1 MRITVNGEAR
11 EIEAG
16 LTVAQLVAS
25 CDLKP
30 DHIAVEVNQDLVTR
44 TKHDATT
51 LKEGDA
57 VEIVTMMGGG

>member
-1 MRITVNGEAR
+1 MRIMVNGEER
-11 EIEAG
+11 DIEAG

-30 DHIAVEVNQDLVTR
+30 EHVAVEVNEDLVTR
-44 TKHDATT
+44 KKHDSTT

-57 VEIVTMMGGG
+57 VEIVTMVGGG

>member
-1 MRITVNGEAR
+1 MRIILNGEEK

-25 CDLKP
+25 CELQP
-30 DHIAVEVNQDLVTR
+30 VHVAVEVNQDLVTR
-44 TKHDATT
+44 KKHDSMT

-57 VEIVTMMGGG
+57 VEIVTMVGGG